1 MPEYRIYKLNGQ
13 GHATGPALVL
23 ICGRDADVIQKVES
37 LVDGQDVE
45 IMDGARIVARLKSG
59 PLARGGGCPTAVRA
73 SGPNSRAQGPS
84 AHASSHLRLRPGQ
97 RVRAIQGWR
106 SAVRALA
113 PNRYKHF
120 WR

>member
-59 PLARGGGCPTAVRA
+59 SAYPRGRVPD
-73 SGPNSRAQGPS
+73 SSPS
-84 AHASSHLRLRPGQ
+84 IGA
-97 RVRAIQGWR
+97 
-106 SAVRALA
+106 
-113 PNRYKHF
+113 K
-120 WR
+120 